1 VKGRIGGQDGLD
13 LVVEHRTKLLKLF
26 WFVKPN

>member
-1 VKGRIGGQDGLD
+1 VEGRVGGQDGLD
-13 LVVEHRTKLLKLF
+13 LVVEHRTMIRDLV